1 MDDGKDGNAKSNGWW
16 SRLWR
21 KPGKWFLLGIP
32 VGGYLLFVVGV
43 IFWTGFN
50 MALDYSNTEAFCIS
64 CHVMKDNVY
73 VEYQETIHY
82 SNRTGVRA
90 LCSDCHVPKD
100 WFAKVARKIQATM
113 HEVPHWAMGTID
125 TREKFEARRMYLAKR
140 VWEDMKE
147 SDSKEC
153 RNCHELDH
161 MDLDRQELSASR
173 KHTLKRQTERGETC
187 IDCHQGVA
195 HTVPEGWE
203 DAYDLLSA
211 AIQGAN

>member
-1 MDDGKDGNAKSNGWW
+1 
-16 SRLWR
+16 
-21 KPGKWFLLGIP
+21 
-32 VGGYLLFVVGV
+32 
-43 IFWTGFN
+43 
-50 MALDYSNTEAFCIS
+50 MALDYSNTEEFCLS

-140 VWEDMKE
+140 VWGDMKE

-153 RNCHELDH
+153 RNCHELGH

-173 KHTLKRQTERGETC
+173 KHTLKRQTEREETC

-195 HTVPEGWE
+195 HTLPEGWE

-211 AIQGAN
+211 AIQDAN